1 MEAIDYGG
9 SQHGAGIPTVR
20 KCISRCFQPDISSG
34 PGHAASPRG
43 PLTEP
48 GTFLISL
55 PSGEA
60 LQSAGGIGERWEW
73 GMEAMLWII
82 EAVARTFP
90 EKMC

>member
-20 KCISRCFQPDISSG
+20 KYISRCFQPDISSG

-60 LQSAGGIGERWEW
+60 LQSAGG
-73 GMEAMLWII
+73 MEAMLWII
-82 EAVARTFP
+82 EAVACTFP